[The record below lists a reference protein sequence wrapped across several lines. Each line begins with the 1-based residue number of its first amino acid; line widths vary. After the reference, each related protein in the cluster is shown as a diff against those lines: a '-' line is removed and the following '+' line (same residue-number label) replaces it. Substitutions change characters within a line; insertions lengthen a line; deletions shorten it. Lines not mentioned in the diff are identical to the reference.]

1 MNYTDSDHYMC
12 YSFKTQSKLNYSDKS
27 RDSYGCFYLEYH
39 FIENYVVLRFF
50 RFLSN
55 LSDSCWERWTFS
67 LQKTEKEKLKN
78 LDGFCKEIDVPTA
91 RSNEPNSTKSNS
103 PDPDLSSLAKHLLK
117 S

>member
-1 MNYTDSDHYMC
+1 
-12 YSFKTQSKLNYSDKS
+12 
-27 RDSYGCFYLEYH
+27 
-39 FIENYVVLRFF
+39 
-50 RFLSN
+50 
-55 LSDSCWERWTFS
+55 